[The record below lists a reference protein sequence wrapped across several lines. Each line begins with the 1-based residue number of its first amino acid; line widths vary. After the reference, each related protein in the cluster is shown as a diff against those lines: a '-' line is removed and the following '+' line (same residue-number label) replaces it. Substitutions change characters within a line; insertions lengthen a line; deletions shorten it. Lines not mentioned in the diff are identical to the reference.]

1 MFTEFILELEAGQEA
16 VITYGKDLHCL
27 SRLKF
32 DVA

>member
-1 MFTEFILELEAGQEA
+1 MFMESLLELEAGQQA

-27 SRLKF
+27 RRLKL

>member
-1 MFTEFILELEAGQEA
+1 MFMNSLLELEAGQQA

-27 SRLKF
+27 SGLKF

>member
-1 MFTEFILELEAGQEA
+1 MFMSPLELEAGQQT